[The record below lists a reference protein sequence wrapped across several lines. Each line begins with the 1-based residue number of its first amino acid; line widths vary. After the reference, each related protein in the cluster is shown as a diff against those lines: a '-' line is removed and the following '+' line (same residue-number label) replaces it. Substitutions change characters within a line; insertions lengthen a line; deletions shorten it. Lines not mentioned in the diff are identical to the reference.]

1 MQTAHHADMAG
12 RNTPTIDEGRD
23 TPHAAGP
30 IAQPNTH
37 PEFVGDAFA
46 DQAAL
51 VIEGGL
57 YAQAFI
63 DRLQAGTAQP
73 GELAM
78 IVAFLRG
85 EMLHGAC
92 RVIEKALE
100 GPHHA

>member
-1 MQTAHHADMAG
+1 MTYSRLPAWAG
-12 RNTPTIDEGRD
+12 RVTPESDEATGQGGFRGQGQD
-23 TPHAAGP
+23 NGADFHATG
-30 IAQPNTH
+30 I
-37 PEFVGDAFA
+37 A

-63 DRLQAGTAQP
+63 DRLHAGTAQP
-73 GELAM
+73 GELAV
-78 IVAFLRG
+78 IVEFLRG

-100 GPHHA
+100 GQRHA